1 MSELPPEVEQ
11 ADPTGQ
17 PEATDDLASEDNGG
31 PEGDVEEAE
40 F

>member
-1 MSELPPEVEQ
+1 MSELPPEVLE

-17 PEATDDLASEDNGG
+17 PESTDDLASEDEGG
-31 PEGDVEEAE
+31 PEGEVEEAE

>member
-1 MSELPPEVEQ
+1 MSELPPEVLE

-17 PEATDDLASEDNGG
+17 PEDFDKFSSEDGDG
-31 PEGDVEEAE
+31 LEGDVEEAD

>member
-1 MSELPPEVEQ
+1 MSELPPEVLE

-17 PEATDDLASEDNGG
+17 PEATDDLAPADEGG
-31 PEGDVEEAE
+31 PEGEVEEAE